1 MGIKTFWYLTQA
13 DGDYPWSP
21 GGLFPVDGA
30 RQIEL
35 AKTIDDGGFR
45 RCACCHLAERSVH
58 LGDVGGSAHHAHE
71 VPRRRLREHDA
82 DATAGGRR
90 H

>member
-21 GGLFPVDGA
+21 DGLFPVDGT

-35 AKTIDDGGFR
+35 AKTIDE
-45 RCACCHLAERSVH
+45 AVSTARSSRP
-58 LGDVGGSAHHAHE
+58 GRTIRSS
-71 VPRRRLREHDA
+71 PRPGLPR
-82 DATAGGRR
+82 TPAG
-90 H
+90 